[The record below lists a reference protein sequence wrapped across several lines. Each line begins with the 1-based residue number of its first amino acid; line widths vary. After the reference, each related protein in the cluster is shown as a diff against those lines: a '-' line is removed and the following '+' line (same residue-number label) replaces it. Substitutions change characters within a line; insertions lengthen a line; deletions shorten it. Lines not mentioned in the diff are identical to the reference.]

1 MKRIHYVDFFLQFEW
16 EMNPTLGDTSYTCLE
31 RLFHIHDREGKVA
44 WRDIITWHADIVISP
59 ETQIELSGP
68 SLPLQS
74 CLRPDRAETSVT
86 RWLTLKTRGIQGEI
100 ADIDSLAHQNELFQI
115 QMRLHSSWLSSPDC
129 NDFLGTFLI
138 PSSRTSYSSLFKVLS
153 SCLPSHGWRCSANRA
168 GRLDSAGHSDEI
180 RGDSFLI
187 HNVPESD

>member
-1 MKRIHYVDFFLQFEW
+1 
-16 EMNPTLGDTSYTCLE
+16 MNPTLGDTSYTCLE

-44 WRDIITWHADIVISP
+44 WRDIVTWHADIVISL

-68 SLPLQS
+68 DLPLQL
-74 CLRPDRAETSVT
+74 CLGPR
-86 RWLTLKTRGIQGEI
+86 QGWDIGNKMTDWPWSLWPGESKEKLQ
-100 ADIDSLAHQNELFQI
+100 IDSLAHQNELFQI
-115 QMRLHSSWLSSPDC
+115 QMRLHSSWLSSPDY
-129 NDFLGTFLI
+129 NDLLGTFLI
-138 PSSRTSYSSLFKVLS
+138 PSSRTSYSSLSKVMS

-168 GRLDSAGHSDEI
+168 GRLDPAGHSDEI